1 MKDVSV
7 VGRNWWRVIVFALS
21 RRVFAGIERRR
32 VSFSLFGR
40 VRGISRAVRSW
51 LNWGWVSVGCLGWTA
66 GLFDQMQAWRMR
78 EFSSGWR
85 RS

>member
-7 VGRNWWRVIVFALS
+7 VGRNWWSWIVLALS
-21 RRVFAGIERRR
+21 RRVFAGVERRR
-32 VSFSLFGR
+32 VSFSLCGR
-40 VRGISRAVRSW
+40 VRGMSKAVRSW
-51 LNWGWVSVGCLGWTA
+51 LNWVCVSVGCFGWTA